1 MFTVEKILDKRREGR
16 RIFYYVKWEG
26 YGEDQA
32 TWEPLSNLQNV
43 KELLKEFD
51 RQFEL
56 GVMNNNSTNVSV
68 NPNSSSTNNNND
80 NDRSMTFT

>member
-32 TWEPLSNLQNV
+32 TWEPLSNL
-43 KELLKEFD
+43 
-51 RQFEL
+51 
-56 GVMNNNSTNVSV
+56 
-68 NPNSSSTNNNND
+68 
-80 NDRSMTFT
+80 